1 MSDGSVGNSDAEW
14 VAGIRAGDARALD
27 ALFGAYYVPLCE
39 FANAIVQ
46 SMDVAE
52 EVVADVVAAVWRGRE
67 TWAPSTSV
75 AAYLYGAVRNRARN
89 AVRGERRA
97 ERWRELF
104 SESGDVPALGS
115 FTVPADEAL
124 DRAERAATVREA
136 LGGLSERARM
146 IVTLRWDRQLGYD
159 EIAHVMGSTSAAV
172 QMQMSRALKL
182 LREQLPDDL
191 R

>member
-1 MSDGSVGNSDAEW
+1 MSDGRVENSDAEL
-14 VAGIRAGDARALD
+14 VAGIRAGDAWALD
-27 ALFGAYYVPLCE
+27 ALFRAYYVPLCE

-75 AAYLYGAVRNRARN
+75 AAYLYGAARNRARN
-89 AVRGERRA
+89 AIRGERRA

-104 SESGDVPALGS
+104 SESGDVPALG
-115 FTVPADEAL
+115 TRATPADEAI
-124 DRAERAATVREA
+124 DRAERAATVRGA
-136 LGGLSERARM
+136 LDGLSERARM
-146 IVTLRWDRQLGYD
+146 IVTLRWERQLGYD